1 MTKAELLIDLHENT
15 YVMVQPSGVDGNG
28 VFALRDIP
36 KG

>member
-1 MTKAELLIDLHENT
+1 MTKAELLIVLQENT
-15 YVMVQPSGVDGNG
+15 YVMIQPSGVHSNG